1 MEIER
6 IKKRLAEKI
15 KTIGLLQTSI
25 SSERYDE
32 DFLISGMIDSYGF
45 VQFLIFVESEYDII
59 ISEEMQIEER
69 IRTINGMTNLIN
81 ELKK

>member
-1 MEIER
+1 MEIEN

-15 KTIGLLQTSI
+15 KTIGLLKASI

-32 DFLISGMIDSYGF
+32 DLLVSGMIDSYGF
-45 VQFLIFVESEYDII
+45 VQFLIFVESEYGII

-69 IRTINGMTNLIN
+69 IRTINGMTDLIN